1 MSKPERRRLTC
12 MKWKIYSLAMA
23 AIIALPACQADNE
36 EGQPNNNNGVEQT
49 RYNNTTGELEQ
60 NGQNDANDF
69 ARDYDME
76 RDNNTN
82 RGLGGDQTPANP
94 KDDDTGN
101 TQNTG
106 NDGNGNNQNRNDQE
120 YEVADRAADRI
131 AEEINEIDQAYVLR
145 TDNNAYVA
153 AVLDNDGNNNNN
165 QNGNMN
171 NDELS
176 EDVKGEI
183 SDIVQS
189 VDSDVENVYVSTNPD
204 FVNLTNNYAN
214 DLDNG
219 QPVEGFFDQMGNMI
233 ERLFPQNQ

>member
-1 MSKPERRRLTC
+1 